1 MITSAHN
8 PKLRLIR
15 RLLTSRRQREREG
28 LFVCEGEDLLAAA
41 RETGI
46 EPVEVLVAGED
57 VEPVLLAELSTHAH
71 PPRVVS
77 VFRREALPRG
87 SLDVVLALWRVAD
100 PGNVGT
106 LLRAA
111 DAFGASVA
119 LSAGC
124 ADVTG
129 PRALRASAGAAFRVP
144 VGRFDELAGRLVALD
159 AHRGRPLGEVDL
171 TPPVALVLG
180 AEREGLPTLTGAER
194 ATISLPGDAESL
206 NVAMAGTIALY
217 ELARRRRRIAEVD
230 M

>member
-8 PKLRLIR
+8 AKLRLIR

-28 LFVCEGEDLLAAA
+28 LFVCEGEDLLAAGRVA
-41 RETGI
+41 GV

-57 VEPVLLAELSTHAH
+57 VEPGLLAELTTLGH

-77 VFRREALPRG
+77 IFRRGDLPEGYR
-87 SLDVVLALWRVAD
+87 DVVLALWRVAD

-129 PRALRASAGAAFRVP
+129 PRAVRASAGAVFRVP
-144 VGRFDELAGRLVALD
+144 VGRFDEAPGRRVALD
-159 AHRGRPLGEVDL
+159 AHGGRPLPELDL
-171 TPPVALVLG
+171 SRPLVLVLG
-180 AEREGLPTLTGAER
+180 SEREGLPELAGAET
-194 ATISLPGDAESL
+194 ATIPMPGDAESL

-217 ELARRRRRIAEVD
+217 VANQAPPLQ
-230 M
+230 